1 MYYIYSLC
9 ITLILFFIIN
19 IFEKKEFI
27 KGKDIVIFIILFIV
41 TTFIIY
47 MLSNNNIENKTEIL
61 ENIDTGFKMP

>member
-9 ITLILFFIIN
+9 ITLILFYIIN

-47 MLSNNNIENKTEIL
+47 MLSNNNIESKTEIL